1 MASQSSETVDLA
13 LIGFAQKLR
22 ALGMSVDQHRIQT
35 AYRCFAA
42 FNEVG
47 HGDNLYWA
55 GRIAFCSRKKD
66 FPIYDLAFDRWF
78 NGAMGKRQVLTDPHS
93 EKVVAVRGES
103 QVSNEVEIPN
113 SEEKKVATA
122 SEVEILR
129 NADMALLS
137 LNARAQVEEW
147 IGRLR
152 PIGRTRLTRRFD
164 QGRGTNLDRRR
175 TVRAALMAGGE
186 VAEIVFRN
194 RRRVPRRVLF
204 LIDISGS
211 MKSYSSGY
219 LRFAYATK
227 RVRFSTEVFT
237 IGTRLTRITRSLTQV
252 SAERA
257 INQALSDIP
266 DWSGGT
272 RLGAQLREF
281 IRDYGA
287 RGCARG
293 AIVVIAS
300 DGWER
305 GDVTALGSAVAQLS
319 RLAHRIIWVNP
330 HVHRPGFA
338 PLTAGMEIVLPHVDQ
353 LLSGHSYKSFEDLCD
368 EISDPQ

>member
-1 MASQSSETVDLA
+1 MTKQSSESLDLA

-22 ALGMSVDQHRIQT
+22 ALGLSVDQHRIQT

-55 GRIAFCSRKKD
+55 GRISFCSRKED
-66 FPIYDLAFDRWF
+66 FAIYDLAFDRWF
-78 NGAMGKRQVLTDPHS
+78 NGTTGIRQVLTDPQS
-93 EKVVAVRGES
+93 ERVAAVRGEPLT
-103 QVSNEVEIPN
+103 SNEDEISN

-137 LNARAQVEEW
+137 LNARAQVEDW

-175 TVRAALMAGGE
+175 TVKAALRAGGE
-186 VAEIVFRN
+186 VAEIIFRD
-194 RRRVPRRVLF
+194 RRRVPRRILF
-204 LIDISGS
+204 LIDVSGS
-211 MKSYSSGY
+211 MKSYSNAY

-227 RVRFSTEVFT
+227 RARSSTEVFT
-237 IGTRLTRITRSLTQV
+237 IGTRLTRITRSLTQA
-252 SAERA
+252 SAERG
-257 INQALSDIP
+257 INQALLDIP

-272 RLGAQLREF
+272 RLGGQLREF

-287 RGCARG
+287 RGAARG

-305 GDVTALGSAVAQLS
+305 GDVTALGLAVTQLS

-330 HVHRPGFA
+330 HLHRPGFA
-338 PLTAGMEIVLPHVDQ
+338 PLTAGMKIVLPHVDQ
-353 LLSGHSYKSFEDLCD
+353 LLSGHSYKSFEDLCN
-368 EISDPQ
+368 EISDRR